1 MTIIEIS
8 MLALL
13 IVVAVETS
21 YLVSQSR
28 SQSSHS
34 KRPSIYVDTSVLMD
48 GRILPIAE
56 AGFVP
61 GVLVIPRTVV
71 GELQLLAD
79 GGDSDKR
86 ERARR
91 GLDVINELQALTRV
105 EVRILQDG
113 SRAREGVDERLLALA
128 KKRGG
133 LLCTIDFNLNKVAQV
148 EDIEV
153 LNINELAQKLRMS
166 YLPGDMLRLALTTQ
180 GSDNHQAVGHLADGT
195 MVVVEHAKSHI
206 GKEVEVEVIRNLQT
220 AAGRMMFARL
230 IGAKPATTPKKP
242 IAEARGRRKPD
253 PKPAPTKSST
263 QLTQLNPKQQ
273 SAKSQ
278 PTTEHASKPQQTQA
292 ANKQQSGRQQRAMQA
307 RKSRE
312 DTLIAL
318 VNKQ

>member
-1 MTIIEIS
+1 MTTIEIS

-13 IVVAVETS
+13 IVVAAETS

-91 GLDVINELQALTRV
+91 GLDLINELQALTRV

-148 EDIEV
+148 EGIEV

-166 YLPGDMLRLALTTQ
+166 YLPGDMLRLVLTTQ
-180 GSDNHQAVGHLADGT
+180 GSDSHQAVGHLADGT

-230 IGAKPATTPKKP
+230 VGTKKAAPLASKKPAVEP
-242 IAEARGRRKPD
+242 RGRRKTES
-253 PKPAPTKSST
+253 KPAQTVRARTTRTSKAEDESQGTVRKQSST
-263 QLTQLNPKQQ
+263 
-273 SAKSQ
+273 
-278 PTTEHASKPQQTQA
+278 PT
-292 ANKQQSGRQQRAMQA
+292 
-307 RKSRE
+307 RKTRE
-312 DTLIAL
+312 DALIAL

>member
-1 MTIIEIS
+1 MTTIEIS

-13 IVVAVETS
+13 IVVAAETS

-91 GLDVINELQALTRV
+91 GLDLINELQALTRV

-148 EDIEV
+148 EGIEV

-166 YLPGDMLRLALTTQ
+166 YLPGDMLRLVLTTQ
-180 GSDNHQAVGHLADGT
+180 GSDSHQAVGHLADGT

-230 IGAKPATTPKKP
+230 IGGKSATATTKKLT
-242 IAEARGRRKPD
+242 AEPRGRRKTESKIPQA
-253 PKPAPTKSST
+253 KQAAQQST
-263 QLTQLNPKQQ
+263 LPQVAKPKQA
-273 SAKSQ
+273 S
-278 PTTEHASKPQQTQA
+278 EHSSKPQQPQA
-292 ANKQQSGRQQRAMQA
+292 AKQRSSEQPRRSMQA